1 MQIGVICSG
10 SRLFLLVSA
19 LCLQSHGW
27 SDRGLTCWVGRR
39 WAGTVGQPAVGA
51 GRAAVTVRCESSGL
65 LRPIVSCEHSPPGLV
80 HPASRTLPGRGQLSL
95 IPHGSPGTSVW
106 ARNFLSIVGE
116 KTFLPE
122 DSLLR
127 QKGCRR
133 KERSLCTNKAPYRAS
148 ATISFLHVPVYLLN

>member
-10 SRLFLLVSA
+10 SRLFLSVSA

-39 WAGTVGQPAVGA
+39 WAGTVWACQWWGR

-65 LRPIVSCEHSPPGLV
+65 LGPIVSCEHSPPGLV

-95 IPHGSPGTSVW
+95 IPHGSPGTSAW
-106 ARNFLSIVGE
+106 ARNFLSIVGGKNLPAQGLFA
-116 KTFLPE
+116 KTEGL
-122 DSLLR
+122 
-127 QKGCRR
+127 QKKREIPPH
-133 KERSLCTNKAPYRAS
+133 K
-148 ATISFLHVPVYLLN
+148 